1 MQNWVINVQGFLL
14 RCATF
19 GFTSNYKAIMSGS
32 FKTEVMQLSRGNAIA
47 YALGDIA
54 YRYAFC
60 SNQIIRME
68 ISEGTM
74 IDFLLNKFVRAALKL
89 DTNEKMT
96 AVEQKLITIVSD
108 NYKQIYKIYSKD
120 KDENEKLY
128 LRLLLVTDFIC
139 GMTDSYAKSIY
150 QEINGILI

>member
-1 MQNWVINVQGFLL
+1 M
-14 RCATF
+14 
-19 GFTSNYKAIMSGS
+19 
-32 FKTEVMQLSRGNAIA
+32 SRGNAIA

-60 SNQIIRME
+60 SDQIIRME

-96 AVEQKLITIVSD
+96 AVEQKLITVISD